1 MPSPKKNIGTN
12 KGWSN
17 LKPAKKGE
25 PSRNPKGRPKKG
37 SAISDILNKI
47 GDKQYSNNITY
58 REQMLTM
65 AYKLAIAGDAAAR
78 NFIADRTEGKA
89 IERVIK
95 QKTDDILEIK

>member
-1 MPSPKKNIGTN
+1 LSAEKQQNNSTKKVPGTPF
-12 KGWSN
+12 
-17 LKPAKKGE
+17 KPGQ
-25 PSRNPKGRPKKG
+25 SGNPKGRPKKG